1 MNLSLIS
8 SFVIG
13 TIILLSLVK
22 VNLSLVKNSMDSMND
37 QLAKVNINNVSTVVS
52 NDFRKMG
59 YGISGSSLMEATP
72 LKITFKGDL
81 EDDGAVDQITWELDK
96 SQAVSETP
104 NPDDFVLI
112 RTVNGNSIPIK
123 MGVTKFNLNYF
134 DENNQPTAILDEVRR
149 VEVKLICESTEPV
162 DGRYRSAA
170 WEKTFAPLSI
180 AK

>member
-1 MNLSLIS
+1 MSLIS

-52 NDFRKMG
+52 HDFRKMG
-59 YGISGSSLMEATP
+59 YGISGSSLLEASP
-72 LKITFKGDL
+72 MKITFKGDL
-81 EDDGAVDQITWELDK
+81 EDDGVVDQITWEMDK
-96 SQAVSETP
+96 SQAVNETP
-104 NPDDFVLI
+104 NPDDYVLL

-123 MGVTKFNLNYF
+123 MGIVKFDLSYY
-134 DENNQPTAILDEVRR
+134 DDQNQPTNILDDVRR
-149 VEVKLICESTEPV
+149 VEVKLVCESTEPV
-162 DGRYRSAA
+162 DGKYMASA